1 MGGETALLTKGKKM
15 KVIAKQ
21 DGFYGGKLVKEGQG
35 FTLHSRLDEKETKA
49 KHKEDIEKQFSS
61 KWMAKDGE

>member
-1 MGGETALLTKGKKM
+1 M

-21 DGFYGGKLVKEGQG
+21 DGFYGGKIIKEGQG
-35 FTLHSRLDEKETKA
+35 FTIHSRLEEKETKA
-49 KHKEDIEKQFSS
+49 KHKEDIEAQFSS